1 MKYVVTR
8 SPFNAQSTLNNFDRM
23 FNNFW
28 SDFPS
33 ASSVKPSSVKLPKV
47 DIRENDKEYI
57 LEAELPG
64 YGEKDIDVNVEKHI
78 LTISSVEDVKKEESQ
93 EEFLV
98 RERRSNSFQR
108 SFVLPEGVSED
119 KIKAEYKNGILTLA
133 IPKLP
138 AKQPKKIAV
147 KIAS

>member
-8 SPFNAQSTLNNFDRM
+8 SPFNALSTLNNFDRM

-28 SDFPS
+28 SDFPT
-33 ASSVKPSSVKLPKV
+33 ASNVKLPKV

-64 YGEKDIDVNVEKHI
+64 YGEKDIDVNIEKHI
-78 LTISSVEDVKKEESQ
+78 LTISSVEDVKTEETH
-93 EEFLV
+93 EEFLIK
-98 RERRSNSFQR
+98 ERRSNSFQR
-108 SFVLPEGVSED
+108 SFVLPEGVFED
-119 KIKAEYKNGILTLA
+119 KIKAEYKNGILILV

-138 AKQPKKIAV
+138 AKQPKKIAI